1 MLLLGNLVNFYDRA
15 VPAILLEPIRKEW
28 NLSDL
33 ELGLIPATFTIVF
46 AIACI
51 PLGRL
56 ADRTSRKAIMGF
68 GLIAWSAFTALGAAS
83 WSFGSF
89 LATRVAVG
97 IAEASYQ
104 PSAIPMIA
112 DLFPS
117 NKRSRAMGVFALGLP
132 LGLTLAFFTVGAL
145 AQFFGSWRAPFVIAM
160 VPGLLIVVLVFMI
173 REPARGSAEAVHVT
187 QEEIAHPM
195 RKVLSVRTMLWLFV
209 AGAASNFAAY
219 ATYSFMVPLIQRYF
233 GWDLHQA
240 SASTGII
247 VGLTG
252 LVGLTLGG
260 WIADRLHGGE
270 RANRL
275 VFGGVSLA
283 LASVGAWY
291 ALSLG
296 PEQATLFLMAFSGAW
311 LLQHAFYVSV
321 LPAIQDVVDPRLR
334 GTAMAVYLAAINIMG
349 GAFGPVL
356 VGRLSDYYAEAAAAA
371 AGTPGLTEPFKAAGL
386 HDAMMMAVPAALFIS
401 ALSVLLAARHFQ
413 SDARSMV
420 RNMSAKL
427 ALPG

>member
-33 ELGLIPATFTIVF
+33 ELGLIPATFTVVF

-89 LATRVAVG
+89 LATRIAVG

-117 NKRSRAMGVFALGLP
+117 NKRSRAIGVFALGLP

-160 VPGLLIVVLVFMI
+160 VPGLVIAVLVFLI
-173 REPARGSAEAVHVT
+173 REPARGSAETVQVS

-195 RKVLSVRTMLWLFV
+195 RKVFGIRTMLWLFV
-209 AGAASNFAAY
+209 AGAALNFAAY

-233 GWDLHQA
+233 GLGLGQA
-240 SASTGII
+240 AVSTGVI

-260 WIADRLHGGE
+260 WIADRLHSG
-270 RANRL
+270 AQVNRL
-275 VFGGVSLA
+275 VFGGISMA

-291 ALSLG
+291 AFTLG
-296 PEQATLFLMAFSGAW
+296 KDQAALFVMVFACAW
-311 LLQHAFYVSV
+311 LLQDAYYVSV

-334 GTAMAVYLAAINIMG
+334 GTAMAIYFAAINILG
-349 GAFGPVL
+349 GAIGPVL
-356 VGRLSDYYAEAAAAA
+356 VGRLSDHFAEAAALA
-371 AGTPGLTEPFKAAGL
+371 AGATGMTEQFKAAGL
-386 HDAMMMAVPAALFIS
+386 HDAMMAVPVALFVS
-401 ALSVLLAARHFQ
+401 AMAVLLAARHFQ
-413 SDARSMV
+413 SDARAMV
-420 RNMSAKL
+420 NNMSMKL
-427 ALPG
+427 PLPC